1 MNCCDSRIKQD
12 EKRSG
17 VEELKKE
24 PVTVFLILVNV
35 LVFLVVEFTG
45 GTENTGHMLQCGAA
59 YTPAVINGEFY
70 RLFTSMF
77 LHFGPRHLGNN
88 MLVLFVLG
96 GRMERT
102 AGGIKYL
109 LIYLLGGIGG
119 NILSMFLEMGTGEFG
134 ISAGASGAV
143 FAVMGA
149 MVYAVIRGR
158 GRLEDLSLRQILIM
172 TGFSLYFGFASEG
185 VDNAAHVGGMI
196 CGLLLCMLLY
206 HPGKNLRNS
215 EDLF

>member
-1 MNCCDSRIKQD
+1 M
-12 EKRSG
+12 
-17 VEELKKE
+17 EELKKE

-134 ISAGASGAV
+134 SHGLCGDPGQRKAGGSFPQADP
-143 FAVMGA
+143 
-149 MVYAVIRGR
+149 YYDWI
-158 GRLEDLSLRQILIM
+158 LSLLW
-172 TGFSLYFGFASEG
+172 
-185 VDNAAHVGGMI
+185 I
-196 CGLLLCMLLY
+196 CQ
-206 HPGKNLRNS
+206 
-215 EDLF
+215 

>member
-1 MNCCDSRIKQD
+1 M
-12 EKRSG
+12 
-17 VEELKKE
+17 EELKKE

-102 AGGIKYL
+102 AGRIKYL

-119 NILSMFLEMGTGEFG
+119 NILSMFLEMGTERLIR
-134 ISAGASGAV
+134 ISMISQ
-143 FAVMGA
+143 
-149 MVYAVIRGR
+149 
-158 GRLEDLSLRQILIM
+158 LSMAKRQH
-172 TGFSLYFGFASEG
+172 TFY
-185 VDNAAHVGGMI
+185 V
-196 CGLLLCMLLY
+196 LCR
-206 HPGKNLRNS
+206 KVVRRKQR
-215 EDLF
+215 

>member
-1 MNCCDSRIKQD
+1 MIQGK
-12 EKRSG
+12 
-17 VEELKKE
+17 
-24 PVTVFLILVNV
+24 
-35 LVFLVVEFTG
+35 
-45 GTENTGHMLQCGAA
+45 LQGCLLAHGAA
-59 YTPAVINGEFY
+59 FVPYIIEDHEWW

-196 CGLLLCMLLY
+196 CGFLLCMLLY

>member
-1 MNCCDSRIKQD
+1 M
-12 EKRSG
+12 
-17 VEELKKE
+17 EELKKE

-134 ISAGASGAV
+134 I
-143 FAVMGA
+143 
-149 MVYAVIRGR
+149 
-158 GRLEDLSLRQILIM
+158 
-172 TGFSLYFGFASEG
+172 
-185 VDNAAHVGGMI
+185 
-196 CGLLLCMLLY
+196 
-206 HPGKNLRNS
+206 
-215 EDLF
+215 

>member
-1 MNCCDSRIKQD
+1 M
-12 EKRSG
+12 
-17 VEELKKE
+17 EELKKE

-102 AGGIKYL
+102 
-109 LIYLLGGIGG
+109 GGIGG

-172 TGFSLYFGFASEG
+172 T
-185 VDNAAHVGGMI
+185 
-196 CGLLLCMLLY
+196 
-206 HPGKNLRNS
+206 
-215 EDLF
+215 

>member
-1 MNCCDSRIKQD
+1 M
-12 EKRSG
+12 
-17 VEELKKE
+17 EELKKE

-70 RLFTSMF
+70 RLFASMF

-102 AGGIKYL
+102 AGRIKYL

-134 ISAGASGAV
+134 VSAGASGAV

-196 CGLLLCMLLY
+196 CGFLLCMLLY
-206 HPGKNLRNS
+206 HPGKSLRNS

>member
-1 MNCCDSRIKQD
+1 MRKKISD
-12 EKRSG
+12 EEADKLLEEQYIREAKEMEAGLLRSAG
-17 VEELKKE
+17 IAVS
-24 PVTVFLILVNV
+24 
-35 LVFLVVEFTG
+35 
-45 GTENTGHMLQCGAA
+45 
-59 YTPAVINGEFY
+59 YT
-70 RLFTSMF
+70 
-77 LHFGPRHLGNN
+77 HL
-88 MLVLFVLG
+88 
-96 GRMERT
+96 
-102 AGGIKYL
+102 
-109 LIYLLGGIGG
+109 G

-196 CGLLLCMLLY
+196 CGFLLCMLLY

>member
-1 MNCCDSRIKQD
+1 M
-12 EKRSG
+12 
-17 VEELKKE
+17 EELKKE

-102 AGGIKYL
+102 AGRIKYL
-109 LIYLLGGIGG
+109 LIYLLW
-119 NILSMFLEMGTGEFG
+119 
-134 ISAGASGAV
+134 
-143 FAVMGA
+143 
-149 MVYAVIRGR
+149 
-158 GRLEDLSLRQILIM
+158 
-172 TGFSLYFGFASEG
+172 
-185 VDNAAHVGGMI
+185 
-196 CGLLLCMLLY
+196 
-206 HPGKNLRNS
+206 
-215 EDLF
+215 

>member
-1 MNCCDSRIKQD
+1 M
-12 EKRSG
+12 
-17 VEELKKE
+17 EELKKE

-109 LIYLLGGIGG
+109 LIFWVE
-119 NILSMFLEMGTGEFG
+119 SEG
-134 ISAGASGAV
+134 ISLVCSWKWVPESLV
-143 FAVMGA
+143 F
-149 MVYAVIRGR
+149 
-158 GRLEDLSLRQILIM
+158 RQELP
-172 TGFSLYFGFASEG
+172 A
-185 VDNAAHVGGMI
+185 
-196 CGLLLCMLLY
+196 
-206 HPGKNLRNS
+206 
-215 EDLF
+215 LFLQ